1 MKQVVENTIGCTNT
15 FLLLNQLNSITSEK
29 LIKLSINRPNLDK
42 FEIDNFSKYLL
53 ETSIQ
58 SIQSISYSRHAFFSM
73 CSFYILDSNEYF
85 CHYYIIL
92 KYKIIKIF
100 NFLGKKY
107 SDRKLIQ
114 VSTLNR

>member
-53 ETSIQ
+53 ETSI
-58 SIQSISYSRHAFFSM
+58 
-73 CSFYILDSNEYF
+73 
-85 CHYYIIL
+85 
-92 KYKIIKIF
+92 
-100 NFLGKKY
+100 
-107 SDRKLIQ
+107 
-114 VSTLNR
+114 